1 VALRPPEP
9 LADHHDLTP
18 FGSGMASLDDWLRR
32 RARANQV
39 SGASRTFVLC
49 DGETII
55 GYYALASG
63 AVSVVEA
70 TGRLRRNM
78 PDPIPVA
85 ILARLA
91 VRRDRQGRGLG
102 RALFRDAVFRVLNAA
117 GAIGIRGLLVH
128 AVSDEARAFYVG
140 LGLVESPVDP
150 LTLMASL
157 RDLRD
162 ALD

>member
-1 VALRPPEP
+1 
-9 LADHHDLTP
+9 
-18 FGSGMASLDDWLRR
+18 
-32 RARANQV
+32 
-39 SGASRTFVLC
+39 
-49 DGETII
+49 
-55 GYYALASG
+55 
-63 AVSVVEA
+63 
-70 TGRLRRNM
+70 M

>member
-1 VALRPPEP
+1 VALRRPEP

-18 FGSGMASLDDWLRR
+18 FGSGVASLDDWLRR

-63 AVSVVEA
+63 AVSAAEA

-91 VRRDRQGRGLG
+91 VRSDRQGRGLG

-157 RDLRD
+157 GDLRD